1 MLHGG
6 SKLIDGAILITTPQ
20 EVSCMAVRKEI
31 NFCRKTD
38 LPIIGVI
45 ENMSS
50 FICPDCH
57 KSHALFAAS
66 TGGGENMCREMNAEF
81 LGKIPMD
88 PRVSVLCD
96 EGKSV
101 TDAVKGTPVA
111 EALEAIVCKLRQHCD
126 MKEKK
131 EVKAEE
137 VKKE

>member
-6 SKLIDGAILITTPQ
+6 SKLIDGAVLITTPQ

-31 NFCRKTD
+31 NFCHKTD

-66 TGGGENMCREMNAEF
+66 TGGGENMCKEMNTEF

-88 PRVSVLCD
+88 PRVSVYCD

-101 TDAVKGTPVA
+101 TDAAKGTPVA
-111 EALEAIVCKLRQHCD
+111 EALEGIVLKLRRHCD
-126 MKEKK
+126 MKDNIGSNL
-131 EVKAEE
+131 EE
-137 VKKE
+137 NKRE